1 MKKLILL
8 LLALIFPISTFA
20 QYDEYTMKI
29 KTDSVIYNEDS
40 KILEIPFYFEKDNWE
55 RLNPDVLLNYLSC
68 GTDYT
73 WWDDSS
79 SSTNYVQFD
88 WKKVKNGL
96 LYATFNFSESSIPS
110 GTKII
115 LRFTN
120 FLGCDFPQWSIK
132 YENEQ
137 DYFTWTIP
145 NDKNSIFGCTNPS
158 SPNYD
163 PYATDDDGTCVQK
176 IEGCTDSTATNY
188 NPRANIHVE
197 NMCQYAPEWPS
208 EITGFFE
215 NSPTVQIWAT
225 TWTIKIK
232 TNVENTFLDISKVQ
246 TWEHF
251 RVTEYTT
258 EWKDIIIT
266 MKQFDDQ
273 RLELEKCTNYE
284 ITIPRDAITAQVQ
297 KRTGTETIK
306 NHNAITGNF
315 TVQGCKEK
323 PTADQNSQ
331 TGAISTIKDNG
342 FYLSIFD
349 IDENWKTYFNITN
362 LVFLLGFVSVTMM
375 IFYWFFNSIK
385 KIFLWKK
392 R

>member
-1 MKKLILL
+1 M
-8 LLALIFPISTFA
+8 FA
-20 QYDEYTMKI
+20 Q
-29 KTDSVIYNEDS
+29 EDTQTSS
-40 KILEIPFYFEKDNWE
+40 KPQIL
-55 RLNPDVLLNYLSC
+55 
-68 GTDYT
+68 
-73 WWDDSS
+73 
-79 SSTNYVQFD
+79 
-88 WKKVKNGL
+88 
-96 LYATFNFSESSIPS
+96 
-110 GTKII
+110 
-115 LRFTN
+115 
-120 FLGCDFPQWSIK
+120 
-132 YENEQ
+132 
-137 DYFTWTIP
+137 
-145 NDKNSIFGCTNPS
+145 GCTNPQATNYNNQATEDDWS
-158 SPNYD
+158 CVIPPPPPPKILWCTNPNALNYN
-163 PYATDDDGTCVQK
+163 PQATEENGTCQEK

-273 RLELEKCTNYE
+273 RLELEECTNYE

-297 KRTGTETIK
+297 KRTGTEIIK

-315 TVQGCKEK
+315 TVTGC
-323 PTADQNSQ
+323 QNSSNNPQ
-331 TGAISTIKDNG
+331 DPNSQNPESENKSKHENTIKENN
-342 FYLSIFD
+342 FYLSLYD
-349 IDENWKTYFNITN
+349 TDEKWKVYIN
-362 LVFLLGFVSVTMM
+362 LVNLAYILGFAT
-375 IFYWFFNSIK
+375 IFIFIFIVFIQFIKNS
-385 KIFLWKK
+385 FLWKSRK
-392 R
+392 